1 MANGPNGASRPPPGV
16 NAVVTPTEHYRN
28 LDDVPGFAPGTS
40 RPGEDL
46 APLTIVLQEDADE
59 PVENIGIERADGSLV
74 IRLDGK
80 KITKE
85 PSSESAKKHDAN
97 LAAFIDEREL
107 ARICDEL
114 LNGIDA
120 DIETRRDWLDRR
132 AAGIKH
138 LALKIENPRAPTVE
152 ADTAVEGQSTIRTPI
167 LLDAVMRF
175 QANARGELL
184 PAGGP
189 VKMANSSTIKTP
201 RRAFLEQQTKQ
212 PREQTS
218 ADDDILAEDLETL
231 FNRYLTVVDK
241 EYYPDS
247 NRMFFMQGFGGSG
260 FKKVYFDPIRRRPV
274 SRCVDASD
282 IIVSDNEVSLHEC
295 GRVTHRIMMRQSV
308 MRRMQLAGNYLDVD
322 LQAPSPPESD
332 AVDQAE
338 HDVAGLSAWSLR
350 QQDYKHSVYEC
361 YCELDIAGFQHIEDG
376 KITGLPLPYRV
387 SIDKDSQTILE
398 VRRNWNEDDD
408 RYLKRM
414 PIVKYPFI
422 DGLGFY
428 GIGLL
433 QIMGNAT
440 AAVTTAWRLA
450 LDSAGFS
457 SWPGFLY
464 SETVGRQ
471 DTMTFRI
478 GLGAGARVNTGGQP
492 IGQHIM
498 PMPYKDV
505 TAGLVQVTQHIEEE
519 ARRVGGTPE
528 LMVGEGRQD
537 VPVGTT
543 LAMLD
548 QAVKVL
554 DSVHKGMHIAQ
565 AEEFALL
572 RDLFVEHP
580 QALLCAAPDTPAA
593 RWEAEDILRALL
605 RCTLSPR
612 ADPNTPS
619 HTIRVM
625 KAVALVQLV
634 QMNPQM
640 WDLHAVVRRIA
651 TMVGMGDIEELFAP
665 PPDPNQQ
672 PQDPKAQAMQAKALS
687 DMQGKVQ
694 ELAQKTQEAQMKANL
709 QALSERMKLLAQSM
723 ELQDSREQRASAER
737 VQAMKDATERMKLA
751 QTGMIHPESAPVGQY
766 LGQMWPLPQP
776 SGNRIL

>member
-1 MANGPNGASRPPPGV
+1 MANGFPTNGGV
-16 NAVVTPTEHYRN
+16 APTEHYRN
-28 LDDVPGFAPGTS
+28 LDDVPGRAPPTS
-40 RPGEDL
+40 SPADDL
-46 APLTIVLQEDADE
+46 GPLTIVLQEDASE
-59 PVENIGIERADGSLV
+59 PVENIGIERADGSLL
-74 IRLDGK
+74 IRLDGRK
-80 KITKE
+80 PITEPKE
-85 PSSESAKKHDAN
+85 NAKTHDAN
-97 LAAFIDEREL
+97 LAAFIDDNEL
-107 ARICDEL
+107 ARICDDL

-138 LALKIENPRAPTVE
+138 LALKIENPRSPTAD
-152 ADTAVEGQSTIRTPI
+152 ADTAVEGQATIRTPI
-167 LLDAVMRF
+167 LLDAVMRH

-189 VKMANSSTIKTP
+189 VKIANANTNKTP
-201 RRAFLEQQTKQ
+201 RRSFLEQQTKR
-212 PREQTS
+212 PREETG
-218 ADDDILAEDLETL
+218 ADDDILAEDLEIM

-241 EYYPDS
+241 EYYPDTT
-247 NRMFFMQGFGGSG
+247 RMFFLQGFGGCG
-260 FKKVYFDPIRRRPV
+260 FKKIYRCPIRRRPV
-274 SRCVDASD
+274 SRTIDAAD

-295 GRVTHRIMMRQSV
+295 GRVTHRIFMRQSV
-308 MRRMQLAGNYLDVD
+308 LRRMQLAGTYLDVD
-322 LQAPSPPESD
+322 ITPPVAPSPD
-332 AVDQAE
+332 AAEQAE
-338 HDVAGLSAWSLR
+338 QDVAGLAVWSTR
-350 QQDYKHSVYEC
+350 QQDYKHTIYEC
-361 YCELDIAGFQHIEDG
+361 YCELDIAGFEHTEGG

-387 SIDKDSQTILE
+387 SIDKDSQEVLE
-398 VRRNWNEDDD
+398 VRRNWNENDDL
-408 RYLKRM
+408 YIKHM
-414 PIVKYPFI
+414 PIVKYPFV

-471 DTMTFRI
+471 DTMTFRV
-478 GLGAGARVNTGGQP
+478 GLGAGVRINTGGQP
-492 IGQHIM
+492 IGNHVM
-498 PMPYKDV
+498 NLPYKDV
-505 TAGLVQVTQHIEEE
+505 TAGLVQVTKHIEEE

-572 RDLFVEHP
+572 RDLFIEDP
-580 QALLCAAPDTPAA
+580 DSLLCGDNSPSHQ
-593 RWEAEDILRALL
+593 WEREDIVRALQK
-605 RCTLSPR
+605 CNLSPR

-625 KAVALVQLV
+625 KAVGLIQLV
-634 QMNPQM
+634 QMNPSM
-640 WDLHAVVRRIA
+640 WDLHAVVRRVSS
-651 TMVGMGDIEELFAP
+651 MVGMGDVEELFAP
-665 PPDPNQQ
+665 PGQGQ
-672 PQDPKAQAMQAKALS
+672 PSDPKAIKAMG
-687 DMQGKVQ
+687 DMQVKMA
-694 ELAQKTQEAQMKANL
+694 ELAQKTQDS
-709 QALSERMKLLAQSM
+709 QAKLEMEKLSETMKWAIEIMQLGNNREERA
-723 ELQDSREQRASAER
+723 SRERIEGA
-737 VQAMKDATERMKLA
+737 KLNLERMQLA
-751 QTGMIHPESAPVGQY
+751 ESAMVHPEAAPVGQMMGQLWPVPR
-766 LGQMWPLPQP
+766 LG
-776 SGNRIL
+776 GNRIL

>member
-1 MANGPNGASRPPPGV
+1 MANGNMANGNGV
-16 NAVVTPTEHYRN
+16 QPTEHYRN
-28 LDDVPGFAPGTS
+28 LDDLPGFAPPTVQDDIG
-40 RPGEDL
+40 
-46 APLTIVLQEDADE
+46 PLTIVLQEDAEE
-59 PVENIGIERADGSLV
+59 PVENIGIERADGSLL
-74 IRLDGK
+74 IRLDGRK
-80 KITKE
+80 PVAEPKE
-85 PSSESAKKHDAN
+85 NAKKHDAN
-97 LAAFIDEREL
+97 LAAFIDSNEL
-107 ARICDEL
+107 ARICDDL

-138 LALKIENPRAPTVE
+138 LALKIENPRSPTAD

-167 LLDAVMRF
+167 LLDAVMRH

-189 VKMANSSTIKTP
+189 VKIASFATNKTP
-201 RRAFLEQQTKQ
+201 RRSFLEQQTKR
-212 PREQTS
+212 PRQETGS
-218 ADDDILAEDLETL
+218 DDDILAEDLELL

-241 EYYPDS
+241 EYYPDTT
-247 NRMFFMQGFGGSG
+247 RMFFLQGFGGCG
-260 FKKVYFDPIRRRPV
+260 FKKVYRCPVRRRPV
-274 SRCVDASD
+274 SRGIDAAD
-282 IIVSDNEVSLHEC
+282 VIVSDNEVSLHEC
-295 GRVTHRIMMRQSV
+295 GRVTHRIFMRQAV
-308 MRRMQLAGNYLDVD
+308 LRRMQLAGTYLDMQIIPPV
-322 LQAPSPPESD
+322 APAPD
-332 AVDQAE
+332 AVEQAE
-338 HDVAGLSAWSLR
+338 SDVAGLSTWSTR
-350 QQDYKHSVYEC
+350 QEDYKHTVYET
-361 YCELDIAGFQHIEDG
+361 YCELDIAGFEHTEDG

-387 SIDKDSQTILE
+387 SIDKDSQQVLE
-398 VRRNWNEDDD
+398 VRRNWNENDEL
-408 RYLKRM
+408 YIKRM
-414 PIVKYPFI
+414 PIVKYPFV

-471 DTMTFRI
+471 DTMTFRV
-478 GLGAGARVNTGGQP
+478 GLGAGVRINTGGQP
-492 IGQHIM
+492 IGNHVM
-498 PMPYKDV
+498 NLPYKDV
-505 TAGLVQVTQHIEEE
+505 TAGLVQVTKHIEEE

-572 RDLFVEHP
+572 RDLFLEDPDSLVCGDDSPSRQWEH
-580 QALLCAAPDTPAA
+580 
-593 RWEAEDILRALL
+593 EDIVRALQK
-605 RCTLSPR
+605 CNLSPR

-625 KAVALVQLV
+625 KAVGLIQLV
-634 QMNPQM
+634 QMNPAM
-640 WDLHAVVRRIA
+640 WDLHAVVRRVA
-651 TMVGMGDIEELFAP
+651 AMVGLGDIEELYAP
-665 PPDPNQQ
+665 PGQDQ
-672 PQDPKAQAMQAKALS
+672 PTDPKAIKAMG
-687 DMQGKVQ
+687 DMQVKMA
-694 ELAQKTQEAQMKANL
+694 ELAQKTQDS
-709 QALSERMKLLAQSM
+709 QAKLEMEKLSETMKWAIEIMQLGNNREERA
-723 ELQDSREQRASAER
+723 SRERIENAKLAN
-737 VQAMKDATERMKLA
+737 ERMQLA
-751 QTGMIHPESAPVGQY
+751 ESALVHPESTPVAQTFA
-766 LGQMWPLPQP
+766 QIWPPAMAFNP
-776 SGNRIL
+776 TPGRIL

>member
-1 MANGPNGASRPPPGV
+1 MANGNGNFGQGPGV
-16 NAVVTPTEHYRN
+16 LPTEHYRN
-28 LDDVPGFAPGTS
+28 LDDTVAPQTDAPRG
-40 RPGEDL
+40 
-46 APLTIVLQEDADE
+46 PLTMVLQEHAEE
-59 PVENIGIERADGSLV
+59 PPESIGIERADGSLL

-80 KITKE
+80 SFPRE
-85 PSSESAKKHDAN
+85 PSANAKQHDAN
-97 LAAFIDEREL
+97 LAKFIDEREL
-107 ARICDEL
+107 GRIADEL
-114 LNGIDA
+114 LNQIDN
-120 DIETRRDWLDRR
+120 DVQSRRDWLDRR

-138 LALKIENPRAPTVE
+138 LALKIENPRSPSAD
-152 ADTAVEGQSTIRTPI
+152 ADTAVEGQATIRTPI
-167 LLDAVMRF
+167 LLDAVLRH

-189 VKMANSSTIKTP
+189 VKIANASTMKTP
-201 RRAFLEQQTKQ
+201 RRVFLEQQAAR
-212 PREQTS
+212 PRAERGE
-218 ADDDILAEDLETL
+218 DDDILAEDLETL
-231 FNRYLTVVDK
+231 FNRYLTVVDR
-241 EYYPDS
+241 EYYPDTT
-247 NRMFFMQGFGGSG
+247 RMFFMQGFGGCG
-260 FKKVYFDPIRRRPV
+260 FKKIYYCPIRRRPV
-274 SRCVDASD
+274 SRTVDADD

-295 GRVTHRIMMRQSV
+295 GRVTHRIFMRPSV
-308 MRRMQLAGNYLDVD
+308 LRRMQLAGTYLDVD
-322 LQAPSPPESD
+322 ITPPSAPDPD
-332 AVDQAE
+332 AMEQAE
-338 HDVAGLSAWSLR
+338 KDVAGLAIWTAR
-350 QQDYKHSVYEC
+350 QEDYKHTIYET
-361 YCELDIAGFQHIEDG
+361 YAELDIAGFQHADGG

-398 VRRNWNEDDD
+398 VRRNWDEADD
-408 RYLKRM
+408 RFLKHM
-414 PIVKYPFI
+414 PIVKYPFV
-422 DGLGFY
+422 DGMGFY

-433 QIMGNAT
+433 HIMGNAT

-471 DTMTFRI
+471 DTMTFRV
-478 GLGAGARVNTGGQP
+478 GLGAGVRINTGGQP
-492 IGQHIM
+492 IANHVVNL
-498 PMPYKDV
+498 PYKDV

-565 AEEFALL
+565 AEEFSLL
-572 RDLFVEHP
+572 RDLFIEYP
-580 QALLCAAPDTPAA
+580 DALLCAAPQTPAQQ
-593 RWEAEDILRALL
+593 WEREDLVQALRE
-605 RCTLSPR
+605 CNLSPQ

-634 QMNPQM
+634 MMNPQM
-640 WDLHAVVRRIA
+640 WDLHAVVRKIA
-651 TMVGMGDIEELFAP
+651 TMVGMGDIEGLFAP

-672 PQDPKAQAMQAKALS
+672 QPQDPRAMAMQGKAMMDMQAKI
-687 DMQGKVQ
+687 Q

-709 QALSERMKLLAQSM
+709 QALSERMKMLAQSM

-737 VQAMKDATERMKLA
+737 VQQMKDSTERMKLA
-751 QTGMIHPESAPVGQY
+751 QTGMIHPEAAPVGQY
-766 LGQMWPLPQP
+766 LGQLWPGAGGG
-776 SGNRIL
+776 SNRIL